1 MSYSNPMH
9 HAPGA
14 HRPGPIRPW
23 RAYTLPDGTRAPTA
37 PPEWPFGTIQT
48 APMGATPPRPTLA
61 DLALDD
67 APF

>member
-14 HRPGPIRPW
+14 RRPGPVRPW
-23 RAYTLPDGTRAPTA
+23 RAYTRPDGTRAPTA
-37 PPEWPFGTIQT
+37 PPGWPFGLVQPNPH
-48 APMGATPPRPTLA
+48 AAHVPRPTLA
-61 DLALDD
+61 DLAPDD